1 MSLMTGLVIAFLIM
15 VVGSIGLGWF
25 AVSQLKP
32 GGPSSRDPHTKH
44 AP

>member
-25 AVSQLKP
+25 AVLQLKP
-32 GGPSSRDPHTKH
+32 RNPASRDPRAKH

>member
-32 GGPSSRDPHTKH
+32 RNPHSRDPHANH